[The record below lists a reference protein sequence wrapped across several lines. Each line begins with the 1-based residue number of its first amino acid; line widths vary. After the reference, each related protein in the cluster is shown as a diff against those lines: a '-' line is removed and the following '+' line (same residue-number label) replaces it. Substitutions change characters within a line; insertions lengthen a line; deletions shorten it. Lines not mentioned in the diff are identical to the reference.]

1 MDTDTSKY
9 RYRIVDHID
18 FVFEEQGDK
27 FSALRKVAWG
37 DASDEKAKLEVRR
50 WINKSDGTILAN
62 KGLTFLTEE
71 GPGELA
77 CALLKLGHANTKD
90 VLISIK
96 DRDDFRKSLNSVL
109 GKDDEAYD
117 ESAGTLED
125 DYYDPREVLG
135 V

>member
-1 MDTDTSKY
+1 MATEAFK
-9 RYRIVDHID
+9 YRIVDHID
-18 FVFEEQGDK
+18 FVFEEQGNQ

-37 DASDEKAKLEVRR
+37 DSPDEKAKLEVRR
-50 WINKSDGTILAN
+50 WMTDSKTGQTLAA

-77 CALLKLGHANTKD
+77 CTLLKLGHANTKD
-90 VLISIK
+90 ILISIK

-117 ESAGTLED
+117 ESVGTLED
-125 DYYDPREVLG
+125 DYYDPRAVLG

>member
-1 MDTDTSKY
+1 MATDAFK
-9 RYRIVDHID
+9 YRIVDHID
-18 FVFEEQGDK
+18 FVFEEQGNQ

-37 DASDEKAKLEVRR
+37 DSPDEKAKLEVRR
-50 WINKSDGTILAN
+50 WMNDAKGQTLAA

-77 CALLKLGHANTKD
+77 CTLLKLGHANTKD

-117 ESAGTLED
+117 ESSGTLED
-125 DYYDPREVLG
+125 DFYDPREVLG